1 MKHTL
6 EFFIRR
12 DVKVEGT
19 GLEAIVRQGAGESAT
34 YRFSKW
40 YDGTY
45 SVSVQYRGKACGL
58 YTEYVGDIGD
68 SAERLDAEGVRNFL
82 LGRLGESAL
91 EIPAFA
97 RRNPTFGA

>member
-12 DVKVEGT
+12 DVKVDGT

-34 YRFSKW
+34 YRFTKW

-68 SAERLDAEGVRNFL
+68 SAERLTAQQVRDL
-82 LGRLGESAL
+82 LVERLGESAL
-91 EIPAFA
+91 EIPTYL
-97 RRNPTFGA
+97 RRQPTFAA